1 MKRILPGVLMFLSA
15 SLLLLAPER
24 SAEAIS
30 HGLQVCAG
38 SILPV
43 MFPFFVWS
51 ELWIQMGFSKTICR
65 FLGPVIEKLF
75 HLPQESAS
83 ALILGAIGGYPA
95 GAQVTTKLYDSGR
108 LTKTEA
114 EATLLFCNNA
124 GPAFIIG
131 VLGGALFQSTAIG
144 LALWAIHLLA
154 AWIPGFLFRP
164 KKIPSKTVSFSG
176 EDKRSFIS
184 ALTEAIDHAGQTTF
198 HVCVFILIFSILFQ
212 QLQALLPKSV
222 FTTVLLGSLE
232 LAGGCSRLG
241 TLGLTQETAFV
252 ICAGLLGWGGL
263 CVHCQT
269 VSLLSQTDLC
279 TRTHW
284 LGKTLHALCSIALA
298 CLVSPFLP
306 LRLPCFT
313 SASRPP
319 TEAIC
324 LLASMVILV
333 FLKSSSGKTTHH
345 RI

>member
-1 MKRILPGVLMFLSA
+1 MKRILPGMLMFLSA
-15 SLLLLAPER
+15 ALLLLAPER

-30 HGLQVCAG
+30 QGLRVCTA

-65 FLGPVIEKLF
+65 FLGPVTEKFF
-75 HLPQESAS
+75 HLPQEATS

-95 GAQVTTKLYDSGR
+95 GAQVTTTLYGSGQ
-108 LTKTEA
+108 LTKAEA

-131 VLGGALFQSTAIG
+131 VLGGGLFQNIVIG
-144 LALWAIHLLA
+144 LALWTIHLFA

-164 KKIPSKTVSFSG
+164 KEIPSKREAIS
-176 EDKRSFIS
+176 EENRRSFIS

-198 HVCVFILIFSILFQ
+198 HVCVFILLFSILFQ
-212 QLQALLPKSV
+212 QLHALMPKSV

-241 TLGLTQETAFV
+241 ALGLSQETAFV

-269 VSLLSQTDLC
+269 VSLLGQTDLC

-284 LGKTLHALCSIALA
+284 LGKTLHALCSTALA

-306 LRLPCFT
+306 LQLPCFT
-313 SASRPP
+313 TVNRPP

-324 LLASMVILV
+324 LLTSMIMLV